1 MNDSL
6 SKGGADASARQML
19 VEMFEAALLAVD
31 PYQAVLNVMTLSGD
45 ELHVAGRVFDLGKYT
60 NITVIGA
67 GKATARM
74 ALAVESLLADR
85 VKTGLVVVKT
95 GHTESLRH
103 IALVEASHPVPD
115 EAGVAA
121 TARILA
127 MAQQAD
133 ADTLIIC
140 LLSGGASALLVA
152 PDVGLSLQD
161 KQNMTRLL
169 LNAGANINEL
179 NMVRKH
185 LSAVKG
191 GKLALAAYPAQLVT
205 LILSDVIGDFL
216 DVIASGPTS
225 ADDSSFADAQAVI
238 LRHGLSAPSR
248 VTNHLAQGIASLVAE
263 TVKTGDTCLTQA
275 YNFIVANS
283 MMALAAAQLHAQ
295 AAGWQTVMHSVAIQ
309 GEARDAARELASRIR
324 GELQSMQ
331 LGERRC
337 LLSGGETTVTVQGR
351 GQGGRNQEFALA
363 FAIAIAGMQGVS
375 LLSAGTD
382 GSDGDND
389 AAGAAVNGD
398 TVARALSM
406 GLDASSYLADN
417 DSYHYFARLDELTGS
432 HTHLKTG
439 PTGTNVMDIQI
450 VLLEKAAAALRT

>member
-1 MNDSL
+1 MNESL
-6 SKGGADASARQML
+6 SKGVADASARQML
-19 VEMFEAALLAVD
+19 VEIFEAALLAVD
-31 PYQAVLNVMTLSGD
+31 PYQAVLNAMTLSED
-45 ELHVAGRVFDLGKYT
+45 ELHIADRVFDLSKYT

-74 ALAVESLLADR
+74 ALAVESVLADKI
-85 VKTGLVVVKT
+85 KTGLVVVKT

-103 IALVEASHPVPD
+103 IELVEASHPVPD

-133 ADTLIIC
+133 VDTLIIC

-152 PDVGLSLQD
+152 PDAELSLQD
-161 KQNMTRLL
+161 KQQTTRLL

-191 GKLALAAYPAQLVT
+191 GKLALASYPAQLVT
-205 LILSDVIGDFL
+205 LILSDVIGDSL

-238 LRHGLSAPSR
+238 LRYGLSVPSR
-248 VTNHLAQGIASLVAE
+248 VTNHLAQGIAGLVVE
-263 TVKTGDTCLTQA
+263 TVKAGDACLVQT
-275 YNFIVANS
+275 YNHIVANLT
-283 MMALAAAQLHAQ
+283 MALAAAQVHAQ
-295 AAGWQTVMHSVAIQ
+295 AAGWQTVMHSVAIK
-309 GEARDAARELASRIR
+309 GEARIVARELASRVR
-324 GELQSMQ
+324 GELQSIQ

-337 LLSGGETTVTVQGR
+337 LLSGGETTVTVQGQ
-351 GQGGRNQEFALA
+351 GQGGRNQEFSLA
-363 FAIAIAGMQGVS
+363 FAIAIAGMQGVT

-389 AAGAAVNGD
+389 AAGAVVDGD
-398 TVARALSM
+398 TVTCAFSM
-406 GLDASSYLADN
+406 GLDASRYLAGN

-450 VLLEKAAAALRT
+450 VLLDKAAAALRT